1 MHLQSIVIETLK
13 NWQFCEKSEFCDIR
27 FFKSPKCDH
36 CDKNP
41 NVSKVE
47 CDKSQ
52 VWHMWNC
59 DFCDK
64 RVFLNTTF
72 YVIFVHCDS
81 SISRTHIT
89 RPDYKERAKGYKS
102 FDSSHDF
109 RTQGARRAKRF
120 LGVTVCSIIMG
131 FSLTLLTRILLNGIS
146 HARMT
151 LKGAKIDALL
161 QPWNST
167 N

>member
-1 MHLQSIVIETLK
+1 MVT
-13 NWQFCEKSEFCDIR
+13 
-27 FFKSPKCDH
+27 
-36 CDKNP
+36 
-41 NVSKVE
+41 V
-47 CDKSQ
+47 CDKSFTVKGSLASHINYAHRQ
-52 VWHMWNC
+52 KDPYNC
-59 DFCDK
+59 NFCDK
-64 RVFLNTTF
+64 KGFFENTTF

-161 QPWNST
+161 QP
-167 N
+167 

>member
-1 MHLQSIVIETLK
+1 M
-13 NWQFCEKSEFCDIR
+13 
-27 FFKSPKCDH
+27 
-36 CDKNP
+36 
-41 NVSKVE
+41 
-47 CDKSQ
+47 
-52 VWHMWNC
+52 
-59 DFCDK
+59 
-64 RVFLNTTF
+64 
-72 YVIFVHCDS
+72 IFVHCDS
-81 SISRTHIT
+81 SISHTHIT

-161 QPWNST
+161 LLLQP
-167 N
+167 